1 MILRQMKQ
9 RGIKPSKLALKL
21 LQQKPIISYTIPTI
35 EAIDMISTKK
45 FPDVVVAGSYIYRI
59 QRYPGDID
67 LTDTII
73 KVKKGKNDPI
83 GELVKSIQDIIIRIK
98 KKTLGKTNFFLG
110 DIKIGVDRD
119 YKQLIKSIGEIK
131 SGRIVG
137 YNYSGSIKEL
147 DRLKQKKLISSKHYV
162 QIKELLKKKPSLL
175 DFELLLEKF
184 NNLIVYRWSGS
195 QIVKGYVEFEDEK
208 LTLREAIQS
217 PGIIKI
223 DMYYWLNNRF
233 VEITSF
239 LQLFIKKN
247 GKLINVN
254 IERKESEY
262 IPDMKEQLHKYLSK
276 FHFNP
281 FKALKR
287 MLVLSFIG
295 KNDSDSRVLS
305 KLMSSGYAIMYQVVG
320 DLKVLLEITETINA
334 PPYEKMGI
342 EVNDMKDRL
351 ARIYEFDIPK
361 KIYESINELYDDLS
375 SGLTSEIEKTFKDL
389 IMKLSNILNKN
400 ITLWIYKHKLIPL
413 KSIYKN

>member
-1 MILRQMKQ
+1 M
-9 RGIKPSKLALKL
+9 
-21 LQQKPIISYTIPTI
+21 
-35 EAIDMISTKK
+35 
-45 FPDVVVAGSYIYRI
+45 
-59 QRYPGDID
+59 
-67 LTDTII
+67 
-73 KVKKGKNDPI
+73 
-83 GELVKSIQDIIIRIK
+83 
-98 KKTLGKTNFFLG
+98 
-110 DIKIGVDRD
+110 DRD

-147 DRLKQKKLISSKHYV
+147 DRLKQKKLISSEHYV

>member
-21 LQQKPIISYTIPTI
+21 LQQKPIISYTIPSI
-35 EAIDMISTKK
+35 EAINMISTKK

-110 DIKIGVDRD
+110 DIKIGMDRD

-184 NNLIVYRWSGS
+184 NNLIVYRWRAS
-195 QIVKGYVEFEDEK
+195 QIVKGYVEFADEK

>member
-21 LQQKPIISYTIPTI
+21 LQQKPIISYTIPSI
-35 EAIDMISTKK
+35 EAINMISTKK

-110 DIKIGVDRD
+110 DIKIGMDRD